1 MGLATTRGTIRV
13 VLDGRGPVT
22 LRPSDHIATGG
33 EGSIYRVSDLV
44 VKLYLDPE
52 KMKRRRTSEKI
63 RKLSSLLKHPYIMT
77 PMGIAM
83 TEAGDP
89 VGHYLPYVEDPPVG
103 HPLSRVFTND
113 FYQQEGFNVARAS
126 TLVERM
132 REVVMFAHD
141 KGAVLIDPNELNW
154 FALSVKKDPEPRIID
169 VDSWVVGQMPSTV
182 AVMPSIR
189 DWHAKGFGHE
199 SDWFS
204 WAVVTFQ
211 VYTGIHPYKGTLDG
225 YARTD
230 MERRMKDNA
239 SVFTSGVRLNRAVRD
254 FSCIPLPLL
263 EWYEAAFQKGERT
276 LPPSPFDIRRVT
288 ARAAQVLRTVTVG
301 RTGILVFEKLFGH
314 PEDSVVRVF
323 NCGVAL
329 LSSGALVDIATKRRI
344 MVMQSTNCEVA
355 KVGHGWLV
363 GCLEKRKA
371 SFIYIN
377 DDDLTS
383 ETLQFTMKGRQL
395 VGYENR
401 MFIAGEDGL
410 TEVRFSLFGKKLIA
424 SAGQTWGII
433 ANSTKWF
440 GGVGVLDAMGAKFVI
455 APFGD
460 GAVAQMR
467 APELDGVQVVAAKAG
482 NRFAAFITL
491 NKKGEYHK
499 VEFTF
504 DREYRSYKPWIGLV
518 DGPELNLA
526 ILPKGVCAT
535 IMKDGELDVFVPGSG
550 NVNRAEDDQVATDML
565 LSNWGDRV
573 VYVQDGELW
582 AVRMK

>member
-1 MGLATTRGTIRV
+1 
-13 VLDGRGPVT
+13 
-22 LRPSDHIATGG
+22 
-33 EGSIYRVSDLV
+33 
-44 VKLYLDPE
+44 
-52 KMKRRRTSEKI
+52 
-63 RKLSSLLKHPYIMT
+63 
-77 PMGIAM
+77 
-83 TEAGDP
+83 
-89 VGHYLPYVEDPPVG
+89 
-103 HPLSRVFTND
+103 
-113 FYQQEGFNVARAS
+113 
-126 TLVERM
+126 
-132 REVVMFAHD
+132 
-141 KGAVLIDPNELNW
+141 
-154 FALSVKKDPEPRIID
+154 
-169 VDSWVVGQMPSTV
+169 
-182 AVMPSIR
+182 
-189 DWHAKGFGHE
+189 
-199 SDWFS
+199 
-204 WAVVTFQ
+204 
-211 VYTGIHPYKGTLDG
+211 
-225 YARTD
+225 
-230 MERRMKDNA
+230 
-239 SVFTSGVRLNRAVRD
+239 
-254 FSCIPLPLL
+254 
-263 EWYEAAFQKGERT
+263 
-276 LPPSPFDIRRVT
+276 VT